1 MLAFQKRQRV
11 KERSVE
17 QKENSGAALV
27 AAGTSQAARRPQRAV
42 ATNAKSYREPDS
54 ASQSETE
61 EPPAPKVLLSSL
73 TNMPFPHD

>member
-1 MLAFQKRQRV
+1 MLTFQKRQRV

-17 QKENSGAALV
+17 QKENRGAALV
-27 AAGTSQAARRPQRAV
+27 AAGTSQAARRPQRAA

-73 TNMPFPHD
+73 THMPFPHD